1 MTEQAAADKK
11 TLIQCPQCQ
20 AQKTIEIPGYV
31 FSQKRVG
38 IIKIQIH
45 SGSVCEHEF
54 VAFVDQTG
62 TARGYEKIDFQ
73 LQFTARSPA
82 EHAATDKLYLEDLL
96 ETIGDFATLSIFR
109 AFLFGY
115 NIFIILGPADNPR
128 FVERLNDLM
137 LSFFPKE
144 MNVQRLA
151 KPIERR
157 SFASM
162 EVKTEE
168 ELVLDTSGLISN
180 SPWGEKKSFEYEN
193 EVLKKALEI
202 IDAASQALL
211 MQQEVSNFKKKVEF
225 VLNVLNN
232 VKLIYENELKDKL
245 SKEFRTKVTDS
256 LLDLYIL
263 FVKRRMPENE
273 ALLKKIHIRS
283 FDKLKEGLW

>member
-1 MTEQAAADKK
+1 MTEQAVADKK
-11 TLIQCPQCQ
+11 TMIQCPQCQ
-20 AQKTIEIPGYV
+20 AQKIIEIPGYV

-96 ETIGDFATLSIFR
+96 ETVGEFATFSIFR
-109 AFLFGY
+109 AFLFGWP
-115 NIFIILGPADNPR
+115 IKIILGPADNPH

-144 MNVQRLA
+144 LNVQRLA
-151 KPIERR
+151 QPIERR
-157 SFASM
+157 AFLNM
-162 EVKTEE
+162 DVKAEE
-168 ELVLDTSGLISN
+168 ELLLDTSGLITN
-180 SPWGEKKSFEYEN
+180 SPWGEKKRFEYEN
-193 EVLKKALEI
+193 EVIKKALEI
-202 IDAASQALL
+202 IDAASQAVLI
-211 MQQEVSNFKKKVEF
+211 QQEIANFKKKVEF
-225 VLNVLNN
+225 VLKLLNN
-232 VKLIYENELKDKL
+232 AKLMYENELKDKL
-245 SKEFRTKVTDS
+245 TKEFRTKVSDA

-263 FVKRRMPENE
+263 FVKRRMPENDT
-273 ALLKKIHIRS
+273 LLKKIHIRS

>member
-1 MTEQAAADKK
+1 MTEQAVADKK
-11 TLIQCPQCQ
+11 TMIQCPQCQ
-20 AQKTIEIPGYV
+20 AQKIIEIPGYV

-73 LQFTARSPA
+73 LQFTARSAA

-109 AFLFGY
+109 AFLFDY
-115 NIFIILGPADNPR
+115 SIYVILGPADNPR

-137 LSFFPKE
+137 QSFFPKDL
-144 MNVQRLA
+144 NVKSLA
-151 KPIERR
+151 QPIERR
-157 SFASM
+157 AFLKFD
-162 EVKTEE
+162 VKESE
-168 ELVLDTSGLISN
+168 FLILDTSGLITN
-180 SPWGEKKSFEYEN
+180 SPWGEKKWFEYEN
-193 EVLKKALEI
+193 EVIKKALEI
-202 IDAASQALL
+202 IDASSQALL
-211 MQQEVSNFKKKVEF
+211 IQQEVSNFKKKVEYVLK
-225 VLNVLNN
+225 VLNDT
-232 VKLIYENELKDKL
+232 KLIYENELKDKL
-245 SKEFRTKVTDS
+245 SKEFRTKVSDA

-263 FVKRRMPENE
+263 YVKRRMPENE
-273 ALLKKIHIRS
+273 GLLKKIHIRS